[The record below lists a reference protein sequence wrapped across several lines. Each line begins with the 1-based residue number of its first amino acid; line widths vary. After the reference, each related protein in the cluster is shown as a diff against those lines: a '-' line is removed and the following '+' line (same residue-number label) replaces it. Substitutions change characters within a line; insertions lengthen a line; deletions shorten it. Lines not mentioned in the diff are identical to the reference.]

1 MEYHNTKRPSSQ
13 METTLEEASQLRKLL
28 KDLFASQSL
37 AVLATQ
43 DDGQSYGSLVAF
55 AATGD
60 LRHLLFATTRTTR
73 KYANLLRNP
82 KVAMVIDNR
91 TNQPTDFHT
100 AIAVTATGAVE
111 EVHDPER
118 IRLLRRYLSKH
129 PYLKEFATSLTCA
142 LLKMEVDT
150 YFVVSKFQNV
160 MELHINK

>member
-28 KDLFASQSL
+28 KDLFSSQSL

-91 TNQPTDFHT
+91 RNQPADFHG
-100 AIAVTATGAVE
+100 AIAVTAIGAVE
-111 EVHDPER
+111 EVYDPER

-129 PYLKEFATSLTCA
+129 PSLKGFVTSPTCA
-142 LLKMEVDT
+142 LLRMKIDT
-150 YFVVSKFQNV
+150 YVVVNQFQNV
-160 MELHINK
+160 KELHMER

>member
-1 MEYHNTKRPSSQ
+1 
-13 METTLEEASQLRKLL
+13 
-28 KDLFASQSL
+28 
-37 AVLATQ
+37 
-43 DDGQSYGSLVAF
+43 
-55 AATGD
+55 
-60 LRHLLFATTRTTR
+60 LLFATTRTTR

-111 EVHDPER
+111 EVRDPER